1 MPVFL
6 PPAMP
11 PTTHALPATAAAH
24 SGPAA
29 PHGWTTYV
37 VRPGDTV
44 KAIAT
49 RHRTTSRVIA
59 TRNHLPYGGGLIKPG
74 QRLWVPRTAPAPRSA
89 TPVAK
94 RVATPAAKA
103 KPAARPAKRPSQG
116 GSAAYRIRRGETLTH
131 VAAARRTTVSRLLKL
146 NPGIDPRGLK
156 PGQRIAVPA
165 KGKAG
170 AAARPAT
177 RTARPATRTAR
188 PAQASKATTRFDSH
202 TFEGRRYPNATVA
215 QAARTRAQLARAG
228 VPGRTETKAI
238 IEKTAR
244 RHGIDPKLAL
254 AIAYQESGWDQSQ
267 VSVANAVGTMQVIP
281 TSGEWASDMVGQRLD
296 LRKTQ
301 DNVTAGVAI
310 LRYLT
315 REAGSLDHA
324 IAGYYQG
331 LGSVREHGLYP
342 DTKRY
347 VANVK
352 HHYSR
357 L

>member
-6 PPAMP
+6 PPALP
-11 PTTHALPATAAAH
+11 PAAHVLPATAAAH

-49 RHRTTSRVIA
+49 RYHTTSRVIA

-74 QRLWVPRTAPAPRSA
+74 QRLWVPR
-89 TPVAK
+89 
-94 RVATPAAKA
+94 ATPARHASAATPPAKA
-103 KPAARPAKRPSQG
+103 KAATTKATTRPAKRSSQG
-116 GSAAYRIRRGETLTH
+116 GSAAYRIRQGETLTH

-146 NPGIDPRGLK
+146 NPGIDPRGLQ

-165 KGKAG
+165 KGKA
-170 AAARPAT
+170 APARSSAKKKT
-177 RTARPATRTAR
+177 
-188 PAQASKATTRFDSH
+188 ASKPRFDSH
-202 TFEGRRYPNATVA
+202 TFEGRRYPNATVEA
-215 QAARTRAQLARAG
+215 AARTRAQLARKG
-228 VPGRTETKAI
+228 VPSRMETKAI

-244 RHGIDPKLAL
+244 RHGVDPKLAL
-254 AIAYQESGWDQSQ
+254 AVAYQESGWDQSQ
-267 VSVANAVGTMQVIP
+267 VSVANAVGAMQVIP
-281 TSGEWASDMVGQRLD
+281 TSGEWASNMVGQRLD

-301 DNVTAGVAI
+301 DNATAGVAI

-331 LGSVREHGLYP
+331 LGSVRQHGLYS
-342 DTKRY
+342 DTRRY

-352 HHYSR
+352 HHYKN